1 MELDKLGSMVAVRC
15 PVERVLP
22 MKKAGG
28 TWEPDKPHEPMNRS
42 AALTPDWATAAT
54 EARRR
59 RDDAVK
65 QEIEERRQQRRQARA
80 AADAWSPTHEKT
92 RKV

>member
-1 MELDKLGSMVAVRC
+1 VELDKLGGMVAVRC
-15 PVERVLP
+15 SLERVLP

-28 TWEPDKPHEPMNRS
+28 TWELDKPREPMNRS
-42 AALTPDWATAAT
+42 AALPPNWATAAT

-65 QEIEERRQQRRQARA
+65 QKIGELRQQRRQARA
-80 AADAWSPTHEKT
+80 AVDATQEFSLT

>member
-1 MELDKLGSMVAVRC
+1 MELDKLGGMVAVRC
-15 PVERVLP
+15 PLERVLP

-28 TWEPDKPHEPMNRS
+28 TWELDKPRKPMNRS

-54 EARRR
+54 EVRRR

-65 QEIEERRQQRRQARA
+65 QKMAERKQQWRQAN
-80 AADAWSPTHEKT
+80 AWSPKELSRTG
-92 RKV
+92 KV

>member
-1 MELDKLGSMVAVRC
+1 MTTKLHELRQ
-15 PVERVLP
+15 P
-22 MKKAGG
+22 
-28 TWEPDKPHEPMNRS
+28 TNRS
-42 AALTPDWATAAT
+42 ATLTTDWATAAT

-65 QEIEERRQQRRQARA
+65 QKIEELRQQRQQARA
-80 AADAWSPTHEKT
+80 AVDATQEISRT